1 MRIALDAMGSD
12 NRPVPDVEGAV
23 AAAREY
29 GISVVLVG
37 DEARV
42 KAELAKHQTTGLS
55 LEVVHAEQEI
65 DMADSPTREAL
76 QKEGS
81 SMHVGLNLV
90 ESGDCNGFV
99 SVGNTGA
106 LLSIAT
112 VKKVRRIKGV
122 HRPTLSSIVSFKDRS
137 IILADVGANVD
148 CKPEWL
154 AQFALMSNLYAKR
167 AMGVSNPRVALLSN
181 GEEETKGNN
190 LIHETAALLKEM
202 DLNFI
207 GNVEPIGMVHA
218 EADVLICDGFVGNV
232 VAKTIEATGSIMLE
246 ALRDEIMR
254 NMFRKLGGLILR
266 QAFRDVYRQF
276 DPFEIGGVPLLGVN
290 GVVIIGHGRSNALA
304 IKNAIRQAKQA
315 VDGGIVDAIREGIS
329 AYENTNA

>member
-1 MRIALDAMGSD
+1 
-12 NRPVPDVEGAV
+12 
-23 AAAREY
+23 
-29 GISVVLVG
+29 
-37 DEARV
+37 
-42 KAELAKHQTTGLS
+42 
-55 LEVVHAEQEI
+55 
-65 DMADSPTREAL
+65 
-76 QKEGS
+76 
-81 SMHVGLNLV
+81 
-90 ESGDCNGFV
+90 
-99 SVGNTGA
+99 
-106 LLSIAT
+106 
-112 VKKVRRIKGV
+112 
-122 HRPTLSSIVSFKDRS
+122 VSFKDRS